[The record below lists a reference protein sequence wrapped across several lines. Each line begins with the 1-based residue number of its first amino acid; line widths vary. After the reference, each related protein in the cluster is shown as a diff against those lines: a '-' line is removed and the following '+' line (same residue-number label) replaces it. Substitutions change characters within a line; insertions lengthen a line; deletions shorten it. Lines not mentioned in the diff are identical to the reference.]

1 MIFNLESGET
11 VNNKFLPICKADME
25 ERGWDEL
32 DFIVV
37 TADAYVDHHSFGTAI
52 ISRVLE
58 KEGYK
63 VGIIAQPNW
72 KSTEDF
78 MKLGKPRL
86 GFLVNAGNMD
96 SMVNH
101 YSVSKR
107 ARDKDLYSPGG
118 KMGYRP
124 DRATIVYCNKIR
136 EAYKHVPIVI
146 GGIEASLRR
155 FAHYDYWSDRVRNS
169 ILIDSGADLLIY
181 GMGEKPI
188 VNVANALNDGFD
200 PKYISFIDGTCYLAD
215 SLDEVYGDYVLLPS
229 MEEVSTDKRK
239 YAEAFKIQYDEQ
251 DPYRGKMLVQQHG
264 VKYLVQ
270 NRPEKPLNREELD
283 AVYALPYAKTYHP
296 IYESMGGI
304 PAINE
309 VKFSIV
315 NNRGC
320 FGSCSFCAITFHQG
334 RAVQSRS
341 HESILE
347 EAKEITHL
355 PDFKGYIHD
364 VGGPTANFRGPA
376 CNKQVTKG
384 ACKNRQCLDPS
395 PCKNLKVDHTD
406 YIELLRKVRNVPG
419 VKKVFVRSGIRYDY
433 VMADKD
439 NKFLRELIK
448 HHVSGQLK
456 VAPEHVAEEVLH
468 YMQKPAG
475 ETYEKFRQ
483 KYFDINRQL
492 GMNQYL
498 IPYLMSSHPGS
509 TLNSAIELAE
519 YLRDIHYQPE
529 QVQDFYP
536 TPGTLSTT
544 MFYTGLDPLTMK
556 PVYVPKTKEEKAM
569 QRALLQFSNPKN
581 YNIVYDALMKA
592 GREDLIGNGPKCLIR
607 SKEQRYMDAHGLGY
621 KGKSQGKSKDKGG
634 RGSKNSKNSKDSRN
648 SKNRRSNDTKG
659 NRNPRDVR
667 DTKSPK
673 KSRGSFKE
681 RQAAKNR
688 RGR

>member
-1 MIFNLESGET
+1 M
-11 VNNKFLPICKADME
+11 NNKFLPISKADME

-32 DFIVV
+32 DFVIV

-58 KEGYK
+58 KAGYK

-72 KSTEDF
+72 KTTDDF
-78 MKLGKPRL
+78 MRLGKPRL

-169 ILIDSGADLLIY
+169 ILIDSGADLLIF
-181 GMGEKPI
+181 GMGEKQI
-188 VNVANALNDGFD
+188 VNVADALNNGFD

-215 SLDEVYGDYVLLPS
+215 SLDEIYGDYVVVPS

-239 YAEAFKIQYDEQ
+239 YAEAFKIQSEEQ
-251 DPYRGKMLVQQHG
+251 DPFRGKIIVQQHG

-270 NRPEKPLNREELD
+270 NKPEKPLNREELD
-283 AVYALPYAKTYHP
+283 EVYALPYTKTYHP
-296 IYESMGGI
+296 IYEDMGGI

-320 FGSCSFCAITFHQG
+320 FGACSFCAITFHQG

-347 EAKEITHL
+347 EAREITQML
-355 PDFKGYIHD
+355 DFKGYIHD

-376 CNKQVTKG
+376 CNKQITKG

-406 YIELLRKVRNVPG
+406 YINLLRKVRNLPG

-448 HHVSGQLK
+448 HHISGQLK
-456 VAPEHVAEEVLH
+456 VAPEHVAEEVLY

-483 KYFDINRQL
+483 KFFDINRQL

-498 IPYLMSSHPGS
+498 IPYFMSSHPGS
-509 TLNSAIELAE
+509 TLHSAIELAE

-544 MFYTGLDPLTMK
+544 MFYTGLDPRTMK
-556 PVYVPKTKEEKAM
+556 PVYVPKSREEKAM
-569 QRALLQFSNPKN
+569 QRALLQFSQPRN
-581 YNIVYDALMKA
+581 YDLVHEALVKA
-592 GREDLIGNGPKCLIR
+592 GREDLIGFGPRCLIKPRGEFKSSGSRDSKNKSSRGDNR
-607 SKEQRYMDAHGLGY
+607 SS
-621 KGKSQGKSKDKGG
+621 KGRNSRPKKSSSNKNLKNT
-634 RGSKNSKNSKDSRN
+634 RGSKKR
-648 SKNRRSNDTKG
+648 
-659 NRNPRDVR
+659 PR
-667 DTKSPK
+667 
-673 KSRGSFKE
+673 
-681 RQAAKNR
+681 
-688 RGR
+688 

>member
-11 VNNKFLPICKADME
+11 VNNKFLPISRADME

-72 KSTEDF
+72 KTTDDF
-78 MKLGKPRL
+78 MRLGKPRL

-395 PCKNLKVDHTD
+395 PCKNLEVDHTD

-536 TPGTLSTT
+536 TPGTLSTA
-544 MFYTGLDPLTMK
+544 MFYTGLDPRTMK
-556 PVYVPKTKEEKAM
+556 PVYVPKSREEKAM
-569 QRALLQFSNPKN
+569 QRALLQFSQPRN
-581 YNIVYDALMKA
+581 YDLVHKALVEA
-592 GREDLIGNGPKCLIR
+592 GREDLIGFGPRCLIKPR
-607 SKEQRYMDAHGLGY
+607 GEFRDFGNS
-621 KGKSQGKSKDKGG
+621 KGG
-634 RGSKNSKNSKDSRN
+634 NKGSKNGKGKKEANGNKGNSRDSRN
-648 SKNRRSNDTKG
+648 SNNRKSSSRGNDT
-659 NRNPRDVR
+659 RNSGRNNGGKNSGRGKSSGKNSKRRPR
-667 DTKSPK
+667 
-673 KSRGSFKE
+673 
-681 RQAAKNR
+681 
-688 RGR
+688 

>member
-1 MIFNLESGET
+1 ME
-11 VNNKFLPICKADME
+11 NKFLPICKQDMID
-25 ERGWDEL
+25 RGWEQL
-32 DFIVV
+32 DFVLV
-37 TADAYVDHHSFGTAI
+37 TGDAYVDHHSFGTAI

-58 KEGYK
+58 NAGYK
-63 VGIIAQPNW
+63 VGIIAQPDW
-72 KSTEDF
+72 KTTDDF
-78 MKLGKPRL
+78 MKLGRPRL
-86 GFLVNAGNMD
+86 GFLVNSGNMD

-101 YSVSKR
+101 YSVSKKH
-107 ARDKDLYSPGG
+107 RDKDMYSPGG
-118 KMGYRP
+118 KMGCRP
-124 DRATIVYCNKIR
+124 DRAVIVYCNKIR
-136 EAYKHVPIVI
+136 EAYKDANIVI

-155 FAHYDYWSDRVRNS
+155 FAHYDYWSDRVRKS
-169 ILIDSGADLLIY
+169 ILIDSGADLLVY
-181 GMGEKPI
+181 GMSEKQI
-188 VNVANALNDGFD
+188 VEVANALNDGFE
-200 PKYISFIDGTCYLAD
+200 PKYIRHINGTCYVAD
-215 SLDEVYGDYVLLPS
+215 TKEEIYDDYVEIPS
-229 MEEVSTDKRK
+229 YKEICESKEA
-239 YAEAFKIQYDEQ
+239 YAKAFKIQYDEQ
-251 DPYRGKMLVQQHG
+251 DPYRGKAIIQKHG
-264 VKYLVQ
+264 DKYLVQ
-270 NRPEKPLNREELD
+270 NKPEVPLNREELD
-283 AVYALPYAKTYHP
+283 AVYALPYAKDYHP
-296 IYESMGGI
+296 IYKSMGGI
-304 PAINE
+304 PAIEE
-309 VKFSIV
+309 VKFGIV
-315 NNRGC
+315 SSRGC

-347 EAKEITHL
+347 EAKYITEL

-364 VGGPTANFRGPA
+364 VGGPTANFRHEA
-376 CNKQVTKG
+376 CKKQITKG
-384 ACKNRQCLDPS
+384 ACKHRQCLHPE
-395 PCKNLKVDHTD
+395 PCKNLNVDHTD
-406 YIELLRKVRNVPG
+406 FVQLLRKVRSLPK

-439 NKFLRELIK
+439 NKFMRELIE

-456 VAPEHVAEEVLH
+456 VAPEHIAEEVLQ

-475 ETYEKFRQ
+475 NTYDRFRQ
-483 KYFDINRQL
+483 KFFDIT
-492 GMNQYL
+492 GKVGKKQYI

-519 YLRDIHYQPE
+519 YLRDIKYQPE

-648 SKNRRSNDTKG
+648 SKNRRSNDTRG